1 MLIACMLKAI
11 DYVYLI
17 SGEINDIIFIITE
30 FFSQREKAE
39 NIDIFNKITLFL
51 TRIVGYN
58 KN

>member
-1 MLIACMLKAI
+1 MLKAI